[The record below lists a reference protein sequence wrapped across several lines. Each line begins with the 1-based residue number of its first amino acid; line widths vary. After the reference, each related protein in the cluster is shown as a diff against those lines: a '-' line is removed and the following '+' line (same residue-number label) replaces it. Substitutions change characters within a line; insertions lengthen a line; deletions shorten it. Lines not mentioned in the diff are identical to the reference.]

1 MFNICGKVKW
11 ILEINRGIM
20 FHTLLVSILSKSWIS
35 EGVSGRYVLMT
46 LVIVD
51 STAWSKRR
59 ML

>member
-51 STAWSKRR
+51 STAWSKR
-59 ML
+59 